1 VRRQGPKEAYLNLD
15 EYSREFAKS
24 LACDIRYRKEKIMA
38 RSRPHVSIWLIAVF
52 LVSVAWTLGFGA
64 EKTPFYQGK
73 TLTIVINFAAGGPTD
88 IESRI
93 FAKHLGKHIPG
104 QPAIVVQ
111 NMGGGGGLTAVNYI
125 GEVAKPD
132 GLTAAYFTGSL
143 FQHQIKDPALR
154 VDIGTFGFITG
165 VQGVTVSYIRSDVPP
180 GIKKPSDFVKAER
193 FRAAGLGVS
202 SSKDVRFRL
211 SFDLL
216 GLKYDYV
223 TGYNSSSTARLAVQR
238 NEAQYHDET
247 LPSYRAAVE
256 PQMVQ
261 TGVVTALY
269 YTDLVT
275 PSGEIL
281 VSRDVPELQP
291 FTHYYREIFGKP
303 PSGIKYE
310 ALKAANM
317 SSTNMTRMV
326 LMPPK
331 APPETITIL
340 RQAFDS
346 LSRDQDFLEDAVKTM
361 RFQPRFEVGQAGEAL
376 FKRAS
381 QTSPEIINFL
391 RQYIEEANK

>member
-1 VRRQGPKEAYLNLD
+1 MRRNNM
-15 EYSREFAKS
+15 RRIS
-24 LACDIRYRKEKIMA
+24 LAISLLTFFAFRISA
-38 RSRPHVSIWLIAVF
+38 LA
-52 LVSVAWTLGFGA
+52 A

-73 TLTIVINFAAGGPTD
+73 TINFVINFAAGGPTD

-93 FAKHLGKHIPG
+93 FAKHLSRHIPG
-104 QPAIVVQ
+104 QPTITVQ
-111 NMGGGGGLTAVNYI
+111 NMGGGGGITAANFI

-132 GLTAAYFTGSL
+132 GFTAAYFTGSL
-143 FQHQIKDPALR
+143 FHQQLKDPGLR
-154 VDIGTFGFITG
+154 VDLSKFGFITG
-165 VQGVTVSYIRSDVPP
+165 VNGVTVSYIRADVAP
-180 GIKKPSDFVKAER
+180 GMKKPSDFIKAQK

-223 TGYNSSSTARLAVQR
+223 TGYNNSSDARLAVQR

-247 LPSYRAAVE
+247 LPSYRTQVE
-256 PQMVQ
+256 PQMVK
-261 TGVVTALY
+261 TGMVTPIY
-269 YTDLVT
+269 YTDLVA

-281 VSRDVPELQP
+281 VSRDVPELLP
-291 FTHYYREIFGKP
+291 FTHFYKEVFGKM

-331 APPETITIL
+331 APPETIAIL
-340 RQAFDS
+340 RKAFDS
-346 LSRDQDFLEDAVKTM
+346 LSRDQDFLQDAIATM
-361 RFQPRFEVGQAGEAL
+361 RFQPRFEVGEAGERL
-376 FKRAS
+376 FQRAS
-381 QTSPEIINFL
+381 QTSPEIVNFL
-391 RQYIEEANK
+391 RKYIEEANK

>member
-1 VRRQGPKEAYLNLD
+1 MRGSNSRRC
-15 EYSREFAKS
+15 S
-24 LACDIRYRKEKIMA
+24 L
-38 RSRPHVSIWLIAVF
+38 
-52 LVSVAWTLGFGA
+52 TLGYFLFTALWAGAFAA

-73 TLTIVINFAAGGPTD
+73 TLNVVINFGAGGPTD

-93 FAKHLGKHIPG
+93 FARHLSRHIPG
-104 QPAIVVQ
+104 SPAITIQ

-125 GEVAKPD
+125 GEVAKSD
-132 GLTAAYFTGSL
+132 GLTAAYFTGAL

-154 VDIGTFGFITG
+154 TDIGKFGFITG
-165 VQGVTVSYIRSDVPP
+165 VHGVTVSYIRADVAP
-180 GIKKPSDFVKAER
+180 GMKKPSDFVKAQK

-223 TGYNSSSTARLAVQR
+223 TGYNNSSDARLAVQR

-247 LPSYRAAVE
+247 LPSYRSQVE
-256 PQMVQ
+256 PQMVK
-261 TGVVTALY
+261 TNMVTPIY
-269 YTDLVT
+269 YTDLVA

-291 FTHYYREIFGKP
+291 FTYYYKEMFGKLP
-303 PSGIKYE
+303 TGIKYE

-331 APPETITIL
+331 VPPESIAIL
-340 RQAFDS
+340 RKAFDS
-346 LSRDQDFLEDAVKTM
+346 LSRDQDFLQDAISAM
-361 RFQPRFEVGQAGEAL
+361 RFQPRFEVGEAGERL
-376 FKRAS
+376 FKQAS
-381 QTSPEIINFL
+381 AVSPEVVNFL
-391 RQYIEEANK
+391 RKYIDEANR

>member
-1 VRRQGPKEAYLNLD
+1 MRRIAPAM
-15 EYSREFAKS
+15 S
-24 LACDIRYRKEKIMA
+24 L
-38 RSRPHVSIWLIAVF
+38 LIF
-52 LVSVAWTLGFGA
+52 VALRTSGFSA
-64 EKTPFYQGK
+64 EKAPFYQGR
-73 TLTIVINFAAGGPTD
+73 TINIVINFAAGGPTD

-93 FAKHLGKHIPG
+93 FAKHLSRHIPG
-104 QPAIVVQ
+104 QPSITVQ
-111 NMGGGGGLTAVNYI
+111 NMGGGGGITAANFI

-143 FQHQIKDPALR
+143 FHQQLKDPGLR
-154 VDIGTFGFITG
+154 VDLSKFGFITG
-165 VQGVTVSYIRSDVPP
+165 VNGVTVSYIRADVAP
-180 GIKKPSDFVKAER
+180 GMKKPSDFIKAQK

-223 TGYNSSSTARLAVQR
+223 TGYNNSSDARLAVQR

-247 LPSYRAAVE
+247 LPSYRTQVE
-256 PQMVQ
+256 PQMVK
-261 TGVVTALY
+261 TGMVTPIY
-269 YTDLVT
+269 YTDLVA

-281 VSRDVPELQP
+281 VSRDVPELLP
-291 FTHYYREIFGKP
+291 FTHYYKEAFGKL

-331 APPETITIL
+331 APPETIPIL
-340 RQAFDS
+340 RKAFDS
-346 LSRDQDFLEDAVKTM
+346 LSRDQDFLQDAIATM
-361 RFQPRFEVGQAGEAL
+361 RFQPRFEVGEAGERL
-376 FKRAS
+376 FQRAS
-381 QTSPEIINFL
+381 QTSPEIVNFL
-391 RQYIEEANK
+391 RKYIEEANK

>member
-1 VRRQGPKEAYLNLD
+1 MRQY
-15 EYSREFAKS
+15 
-24 LACDIRYRKEKIMA
+24 EK
-38 RSRPHVSIWLIAVF
+38 RSVF
-52 LVSVAWTLGFGA
+52 LAIGLLTIAGFRAPGFAA
-64 EKTPFYQGK
+64 EKAPFYQGK
-73 TLTIVINFAAGGPTD
+73 TLNIVINFAAGGPTD

-93 FAKHLGKHIPG
+93 FAKHLSRHIAG
-104 QPAIVVQ
+104 QPTITVQ
-111 NMGGGGGLTAVNYI
+111 NMGGGGGLIAVNYI

-132 GLTAAYFTGSL
+132 GFTAAYFTGAL
-143 FQHQIKDPALR
+143 FQQQIKDQALR
-154 VDIGTFGFITG
+154 VDLGKFGFITG
-165 VQGVTVSYIRSDVPP
+165 VHGVTVSYIRSEVPP
-180 GIKKPSDFVKAER
+180 GIKKPSDFVKAQK

-223 TGYNSSSTARLAVQR
+223 TGYNNSSDARLAVQR

-247 LPSYRAAVE
+247 LPSYRTQVE
-256 PQMVQ
+256 PQMVK
-261 TGVVTALY
+261 TGMVTPLY
-269 YTDLVT
+269 YTDLVA

-291 FTHYYREIFGKP
+291 FTHYYREVFGKM

-331 APPETITIL
+331 APPETIATL
-340 RQAFDS
+340 RKAFDS
-346 LSRDQDFLEDAVKTM
+346 LSRD
-361 RFQPRFEVGQAGEAL
+361 
-376 FKRAS
+376 
-381 QTSPEIINFL
+381 
-391 RQYIEEANK
+391 

>member
-1 VRRQGPKEAYLNLD
+1 VNRNHQRALFTL
-15 EYSREFAKS
+15 F
-24 LACDIRYRKEKIMA
+24 CF
-38 RSRPHVSIWLIAVF
+38 VVF
-52 LVSVAWTLGFGA
+52 LASRSGDTA
-64 EKTPFYQGK
+64 EKSSLYQGK
-73 TLTIVINFAAGGPTD
+73 TLNFVINFGAGGPTD
-88 IESRI
+88 IEGRI
-93 FAKHLGKHIPG
+93 FAKHLARHIPG
-104 QPAIVVQ
+104 QPAVTIQ

-125 GEVAKPD
+125 GEVAKAD

-154 VDIGTFGFITG
+154 VDIGKFGFITG
-165 VQGVTVSYIRSDVPP
+165 VHGVTVSYVRSDVPP
-180 GIKKPSDFVKAER
+180 GIKRPADFAKAAK

-223 TGYNSSSTARLAVQR
+223 TGYNNSSDARLAVQR

-247 LPSYRAAVE
+247 LPGYRASVE
-256 PQMVQ
+256 PQMVK
-261 TGVVTALY
+261 TGMVTPLY
-269 YTDLVT
+269 YTDLVA

-291 FTHYYREIFGKP
+291 FTYYYKEVFGKL

-326 LMPPK
+326 LLPPK
-331 APPETITIL
+331 APSEAITIL

-346 LSRDQDFLEDAVKTM
+346 LATDQDFLTDAINTM
-361 RFQPRFEVGQAGEAL
+361 RFHPRFEVGVAGERM
-376 FKRAS
+376 FKQAS
-381 QTSPEIINFL
+381 ATSPEVVNFL
-391 RQYIEEANK
+391 RKFIEEANR